1 MAFIEM
7 SCKCEASFQAEL
19 SDDNETLVT
28 LWAHSFVAS
37 HKECGFMNTNTTDE
51 SEKYRA
57 NDVMYKERKKK
68 EIE

>member
-19 SDDNETLVT
+19 SDDSETLVT
-28 LWAHSFVAS
+28 LWAQSFVQA
-37 HKECGFMNTNTTDE
+37 HRECGFMNSYKPDE